1 MPTTLKLHFD
11 TAPGTD
17 ANALAAELQS
27 GLAALPDVERAGAQ
41 PIASRDL
48 GATEM
53 AIMGFLTVAPVML
66 TKAAD
71 IIDALKR
78 IVQSSEGLRNA
89 VVEIRGRRV
98 PVAELQPSDIVTTA
112 AAPAGPAS

>member
-1 MPTTLKLHFD
+1 
-11 TAPGTD
+11 
-17 ANALAAELQS
+17 
-27 GLAALPDVERAGAQ
+27 
-41 PIASRDL
+41 
-48 GATEM
+48 
-53 AIMGFLTVAPVML
+53 L

-98 PVAELQPSDIVTTA
+98 PVSELQPSDIATTTT
-112 AAPAGPAS
+112 APAGPAS

>member
-1 MPTTLKLHFD
+1 MPTTLTLHFE

-17 ANALAAELQS
+17 AAALAAELQA
-27 GLAALPDVERAGAQ
+27 GLAALPEVQRAGAQ

-78 IVQSSEGLRNA
+78 IVQSTEGLRNA
-89 VVEIRGRRV
+89 VVELHGKRI
-98 PVAELQPSDIVTTA
+98 PVAQLQPSDIAT
-112 AAPAGPAS
+112 AAPATPAS

>member
-1 MPTTLKLHFD
+1 MPTTLKLHFE

-17 ANALAAELQS
+17 AAALAAELQS
-27 GLAALPDVERAGAQ
+27 GLSALPEVEHAGAQ

-78 IVQSSEGLRNA
+78 IVQSSQGLRNA
-89 VVEIRGRRV
+89 VVELHGKRI
-98 PVAELQPSDIVTTA
+98 PVAELQPSDIAT
-112 AAPAGPAS
+112 AAPAAPAS